1 MSQKILFQ
9 LTRRLSKTV
18 KKYYSRPIV
27 ERTEWGYR
35 IFQMHNSTGCPKKNY
50 TRFWHRINQA
60 HNIGPKCYWYH
71 FLQNIFL
78 HMLIKF
84 QRIMMNTSWDI
95 SSQPKAPIFKTAH
108 TVIILINA
116 RAFIENTVLFK
127 VRVGRLLEAWPFND
141 MHCIRDGRSSV
152 SQTYITLFCVSM

>member
-50 TRFWHRINQA
+50 THLWHRINQA
-60 HNIGPKCYWYH
+60 HNIGPKCNWYH

-78 HMLIKF
+78 HMLVKF
-84 QRIMMNTSWDI
+84 QRIIMNTFLRYCFLS
-95 SSQPKAPIFKTAH
+95 TH
-108 TVIILINA
+108 V
-116 RAFIENTVLFK
+116 
-127 VRVGRLLEAWPFND
+127 
-141 MHCIRDGRSSV
+141 RSSIYVTVEIRERYPKMLV
-152 SQTYITLFCVSM
+152 SYLTKLWIFYSLDKTIIHADVINSTK